1 MNTNF
6 NAGGPDQGPLARV
19 FAVILG
25 VLALAASFMFS
36 LVVVAVLAVVALT
49 VGLYFW
55 WKTRALR
62 QAMRETLEAQQQ
74 AAEAGMRMD
83 AGGAAPEADGAVIEG
98 EAVRVQDDPGR
109 LVR

>member
-1 MNTNF
+1 
-6 NAGGPDQGPLARV
+6 
-19 FAVILG
+19 
-25 VLALAASFMFS
+25 MFS
-36 LVVVAVLAVVALT
+36 LVVVAVLAVDAQA
-49 VGLYFW
+49 VGQYFW

-83 AGGAAPEADGAVIEG
+83 TGSAAPEADGAVIEG